1 MKSTLDL
8 DNEGTMKTSL
18 KRTTKVVQ
26 GTESVLNAEVVF
38 FSNVKSRVDTYMNY
52 TRPPL
57 AVALEPIKKAFL
69 DAKNRGVYLRYIT
82 EITKENLTYCK
93 ELIKIVH
100 ELRHLDGIKGNYMV
114 SESEYMAPLVLFE
127 HGKIASQAV
136 YSNIREVVEQQQ
148 YVFDN
153 FWNKAIPFEERIKEI
168 EEGRT
173 IHYETKVVTDKGEI
187 AEKIKYFL
195 ENSNEVLSCS
205 GSGGLR
211 LGYDKFLD
219 SGREIMARSRRA
231 EHKGIKL
238 LTAPLNKGTVEL
250 VKVLMDL
257 GIEVREIKNMPPM
270 SFSVSDKEV
279 HATIDKMERGELAQ
293 SVLISNEPV
302 YVNHFRSIFE
312 ELWKDGTD
320 PKTKFAS
327 IEKGTDFG
335 EIRVIPSA
343 SRAAEL
349 YLDLERNAQKEIIL
363 MYPTSNAFLRQYK
376 LGAAKLAKEAA
387 HERDV
392 KVRILMPKHQ
402 STEELV
408 QSLTNKEE
416 QEKNS
421 PASNSKGIHDNID
434 VRYIE
439 QAMLDSHAT
448 ILVVDKKISL
458 VMEIRDDSRT
468 TFNEAIGLSTYS
480 DSKAGV
486 LSYLSLVE
494 NLWVQTELYQEIKD
508 ANTKLEIANERLE
521 AANEQLKVHD
531 KMQQDFI
538 NIAAHEL
545 RTPIQPILGLSQ
557 ILRTKSIDTQSID
570 SLDIV
575 IRNAVRLQH
584 LTEDILDVQK
594 IESNTL
600 QLNKEYLDLNTL
612 ISNLV
617 DDYRSQLEREKK
629 GNGAE
634 LSLQYD
640 LDRSKPIFVD
650 ADRDRIVRVIHNFLD
665 NSVKFTKEGTIVV
678 MVREAEGQQQ
688 QPDKVIITVKD
699 TGKGIDLDILP
710 RLFSKFVTKSYQGT
724 GLGLYICKGI
734 IEAHGGKVWAEN
746 NLDGKGARF
755 SFSIPILTQIS
766 PRK

>member
-1 MKSTLDL
+1 MTTSS
-8 DNEGTMKTSL
+8 KTI
-18 KRTTKVVQ
+18 TKVIQ
-26 GTESVLNAEVVF
+26 GTRSVVNAEVAF
-38 FSNVKSRVDTYMNY
+38 FSNVKSRADTYMNY

-57 AVALEPIKKAFL
+57 AIGLEPIKKAFL

-82 EITKENLTYCK
+82 EITNENLTYCK
-93 ELIKIVH
+93 ELIKVVH
-100 ELRHLDGIKGNYMV
+100 ELRHLDGINGNYMV
-114 SESEYMAPLVLFE
+114 SESEYIAPLILFE
-127 HGKIASQAV
+127 HGKVASQAV

-153 FWNKAIPFEERIKEI
+153 LWNRAIPFEERIKEI

-173 IHYETKVVTDKGEI
+173 NHYETKVLTDKGEI
-187 AEKIKYFL
+187 SEKIEHFL

-219 SGREIMARSRRA
+219 LGKEIMARSRRG

-238 LTAPLNKGTVEL
+238 LTAPLNKDTVEL
-250 VKVLMDL
+250 VKVLMDS

-270 SFSVSDKEV
+270 SFSITDKEV
-279 HATIDKMERGELAQ
+279 HATIDKMESRELAQ
-293 SVLISNEPV
+293 SVLVSNEPV

-312 ELWKDGTD
+312 ELWKDGID
-320 PKTKFAS
+320 PKTRLSS
-327 IEKGTDFG
+327 IEEGADFG
-335 EIRVIPSA
+335 EIKVIPNA

-349 YLDLERNAQKEIIL
+349 YLDLERNAQKEIII
-363 MYPTSNAFLRQYK
+363 MYPTPNAFLRQYR
-376 LGAAKLAKEAA
+376 LGAAQLAKEAA
-387 HERDV
+387 HKRDV

-402 STEELV
+402 STEEFV
-408 QSLTNKEE
+408 QSFTNKEE

-421 PASNSKGIHDNID
+421 AASNSDLIHDNID

-439 QAMLDSHAT
+439 QAMLDTHAT

-458 VMEIRDDSRT
+458 VMEIRDDSKT

-494 NLWVQTELYQEIKD
+494 NLWVQTELYQQIKD
-508 ANTKLEIANERLE
+508 SNTKLEIANERLE
-521 AANEQLKVHD
+521 AANEQLKLHD

-557 ILRTKSIDTQSID
+557 ILRTKSRDTQTID
-570 SLDIV
+570 SLNIV

-594 IESNTL
+594 IEGNTL
-600 QLNKEYLDLNTL
+600 QLNKENLDLNAL

-617 DDYRSQLEREKK
+617 DDYRSQQEREKK
-629 GNGAE
+629 EDSPA
-634 LSLQYD
+634 LSLWYD
-640 LDRSKPIFVD
+640 LDRSKPIFVE
-650 ADRDRIVRVIHNFLD
+650 ADRDRLVRVIHNLLD
-665 NSVKFTKEGTIVV
+665 NSVKFTKEGAIVV
-678 MVREAEGQQQ
+678 MVREEGGQQ
-688 QPDKVIITVKD
+688 QPDKVIIIVKD

-734 IEAHGGKVWAEN
+734 IEAHGGKIWAEN
-746 NLDGKGARF
+746 NPDGKGARF
-755 SFSIPILTQIS
+755 SFSIPIVTQIS
-766 PRK
+766 PRN

>member
-1 MKSTLDL
+1 MTTL
-8 DNEGTMKTSL
+8 KA
-18 KRTTKVVQ
+18 TTKVIQ
-26 GTESVLNAEVVF
+26 GTESVVNAEVAF
-38 FSNVKSRVDTYMNY
+38 FSKVKSKVDTYMNY

-114 SESEYMAPLVLFE
+114 SESEYIAPLVLFE

-136 YSNIREVVEQQQ
+136 YSKIREVVEQQQ

-153 FWNKAIPFEERIKEI
+153 LWNKAIPFEERIKEI
-168 EEGRT
+168 EEGRA
-173 IHYETKVVTDKGEI
+173 IHYETKVLTDKGEI

-219 SGREIMARSRRA
+219 FGKEIMAKSRKG

-238 LTAPLNKGTVEL
+238 LTSPLNKGTVEL

-257 GIEVREIKNMPPM
+257 GIEVREIKNMSPM
-270 SFSVSDKEV
+270 SFSVTDKEV
-279 HATIDKMERGELAQ
+279 HATIDKMESRELAQ

-312 ELWKDGTD
+312 ELWKDGID
-320 PKTKFAS
+320 PKTRLAS
-327 IEKGTDFG
+327 IEEGIDFG
-335 EIRVIPSA
+335 EIKVVPNA

-349 YLDLERNAQKEIIL
+349 YLDLERNAQKEIII
-363 MYPTSNAFLRQYK
+363 MYPTPNAFLRQYK
-376 LGAAKLAKEAA
+376 LGAAQLAKEAA
-387 HERDV
+387 RERDV
-392 KVRILMPKHQ
+392 KVRILMPRHH
-402 STEELV
+402 STEEFV
-408 QSLTNKEE
+408 QSLTNIEE
-416 QEKNS
+416 QDKTSHATKSSRIN
-421 PASNSKGIHDNID
+421 DNID

-439 QAMLDSHAT
+439 QAMLDTHAT

-458 VMEIRDDSRT
+458 VMEIRDDSKT
-468 TFNEAIGLSTYS
+468 TFKEAIGLSTYS

-494 NLWVQTELYQEIKD
+494 NLWVQTELYHQIKD
-508 ANTKLEIANERLE
+508 ANTRLEIANERLE
-521 AANEQLKVHD
+521 AANERLKVHD

-557 ILRTKSIDTQSID
+557 ILRTKSTDTQSID

-665 NSVKFTKEGTIVV
+665 NSVKFTKEGGIVV
-678 MVREAEGQQQ
+678 MVREEVGQQ

-724 GLGLYICKGI
+724 GLGLFICKGI
-734 IEAHGGKVWAEN
+734 IEAHGGKIWAEN

-755 SFSIPILTQIS
+755 SFSIPILTQIT